1 MILEDKTGKTGFINS
16 HGITKTGFIL
26 MEDKTDF
33 IISGINLLYSN
44 LTSFILSL
52 FTGFIPR

>member
-1 MILEDKTGKTGFINS
+1 MKDKTGFINS